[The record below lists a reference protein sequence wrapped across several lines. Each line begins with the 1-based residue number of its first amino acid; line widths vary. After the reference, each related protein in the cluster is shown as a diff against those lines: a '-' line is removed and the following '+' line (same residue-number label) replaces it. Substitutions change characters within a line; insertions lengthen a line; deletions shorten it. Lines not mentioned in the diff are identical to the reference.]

1 MNVLFVKTI
10 QSYIKRNTYIN
21 GCVKYSNLR
30 IFGSQY
36 FNHDNR
42 KVPHMQ

>member
-10 QSYIKRNTYIN
+10 QLYLKRNTYITK
-21 GCVKYSNLR
+21 CVKYSNLS
-30 IFGSQY
+30 IFESQY
-36 FNHDNR
+36 FNHVKK